1 MLIKPLL
8 LVIMISLSVLMN
20 GLTSEKKDEIWWSLL
35 PLKNFEK
42 PEGDNTNP
50 IDGFILSKLK
60 QQGLK
65 MSGKADRRVLI
76 RRLYFNLW
84 GMPPTQDEINN
95 FIRHVT
101 PNIFLGLLGATS
113 YMW

>member
-1 MLIKPLL
+1 MLIKPSL

-35 PLKNFEK
+35 PLKNFEI
-42 PEGDNTNP
+42 PEGDKTNP

-84 GMPPTQDEINN
+84 GMPPTC
-95 FIRHVT
+95 
-101 PNIFLGLLGATS
+101 LLYTS
-113 YMW
+113 PSPRDPKTSRMPSSA